1 MDPATREPGDL
12 PDVQGNDARTL
23 GEFSPAARTEVVMAA
38 RTEFSQSLAL
48 PLATRL
54 TTAVVSLLLGGFL
67 IYGVGLAHSDAL
79 HDSAHDTRH
88 SYGFP
93 CH

>member
-1 MDPATREPGDL
+1 LREGHF
-12 PDVQGNDARTL
+12 VRTPW
-23 GEFSPAARTEVVMAA
+23 EVFPAACTEVVMAA
-38 RTEFSQSLAL
+38 RTQNSVPNTLAM

-54 TTAVVSLLLGGFL
+54 GTAVVSLLLGAFL
-67 IYGVGLAHSDAL
+67 IYGVGLAHSDTL

>member
-1 MDPATREPGDL
+1 
-12 PDVQGNDARTL
+12 
-23 GEFSPAARTEVVMAA
+23 MAA
-38 RTEFSQSLAL
+38 RNENSLSTTLPL

-54 TTAVVSLLLGGFL
+54 VTASLSLLLGAFL
-67 IYGVGLAHSDAL
+67 IYGVGLAHSDTL

-88 SYGFP
+88 AYGFP

>member
-1 MDPATREPGDL
+1 
-12 PDVQGNDARTL
+12 
-23 GEFSPAARTEVVMAA
+23 MAA
-38 RTEFSQSLAL
+38 RNRNSLSTTL
-48 PLATRL
+48 PMPLATRL
-54 TTAVVSLLLGGFL
+54 ATATASLLLGAFL

-88 SYGFP
+88 AYGFP

>member
-1 MDPATREPGDL
+1 VSQETCLLREGIEPEPHG
-12 PDVQGNDARTL
+12 R
-23 GEFSPAARTEVVMAA
+23 FFPAACTEVVMAA
-38 RTEFSQSLAL
+38 RTQDSVSSTLEM
-48 PLATRL
+48 PLAARL
-54 TTAVVSLLLGGFL
+54 GTAVVSLLLGAFL
-67 IYGVGLAHSDAL
+67 IYGVGLAHSDTL

>member
-1 MDPATREPGDL
+1 
-12 PDVQGNDARTL
+12 
-23 GEFSPAARTEVVMAA
+23 MAA
-38 RTEFSQSLAL
+38 HTRNSVSDILAI
-48 PLATRL
+48 PLATRMG
-54 TTAVVSLLLGGFL
+54 TAVVSLLLGAFL
-67 IYGVGLAHSDAL
+67 IYGVGIAQSDTL

>member
-1 MDPATREPGDL
+1 LREGIEPAPHGR
-12 PDVQGNDARTL
+12 
-23 GEFSPAARTEVVMAA
+23 FFPAACTEVVMAA
-38 RTEFSQSLAL
+38 RTQSSISGILAM
-48 PLATRL
+48 PLAARL
-54 TTAVVSLLLGGFL
+54 GTAVVSLLLGAFL
-67 IYGVGLAHSDAL
+67 IYGVGLAHSDTL

>member
-1 MDPATREPGDL
+1 MAAYMRNSVSNTLAMPL
-12 PDVQGNDARTL
+12 DARL
-23 GEFSPAARTEVVMAA
+23 G
-38 RTEFSQSLAL
+38 
-48 PLATRL
+48 
-54 TTAVVSLLLGGFL
+54 TAVVSLLLGAFL
-67 IYGVGLAHSDAL
+67 IYGVGLAHSDML

>member
-1 MDPATREPGDL
+1 MAAHTQNPVST
-12 PDVQGNDARTL
+12 TL
-23 GEFSPAARTEVVMAA
+23 SIPLAAR
-38 RTEFSQSLAL
+38 LG
-48 PLATRL
+48 
-54 TTAVVSLLLGGFL
+54 TAVVSLLLGAFL
-67 IYGVGLAHSDAL
+67 IYGVGLAHSDTL

>member
-1 MDPATREPGDL
+1 
-12 PDVQGNDARTL
+12 
-23 GEFSPAARTEVVMAA
+23 MAA
-38 RTEFSQSLAL
+38 RTQDSVSSALAI
-48 PLATRL
+48 PLAARL
-54 TTAVVSLLLGGFL
+54 GTAVISLLLGAFL
-67 IYGVGLAHSDAL
+67 IYGVGLAHSDTL

>member
-1 MDPATREPGDL
+1 LREGRF
-12 PDVQGNDARTL
+12 VRTPW
-23 GEFSPAARTEVVMAA
+23 EVFPAAYTEVVMAA
-38 RTEFSQSLAL
+38 RTQNSVSNTIAM

-54 TTAVVSLLLGGFL
+54 ATAVVSLLLGAFL
-67 IYGVGLAHSDAL
+67 IYGVGLAHSDTL

>member
-1 MDPATREPGDL
+1 MHEGIAPAPHGR
-12 PDVQGNDARTL
+12 
-23 GEFSPAARTEVVMAA
+23 FFPAACTEVVMAA
-38 RTEFSQSLAL
+38 HMHNSVSSTLAM
-48 PLATRL
+48 PLAARL
-54 TTAVVSLLLGGFL
+54 GTAVVSLLLGAFL
-67 IYGVGLAHSDAL
+67 IYGVGLAHSDML

>member
-1 MDPATREPGDL
+1 MREGHHVRTRWE
-12 PDVQGNDARTL
+12 V
-23 GEFSPAARTEVVMAA
+23 FPAACTEVVMAA
-38 RTEFSQSLAL
+38 RNQNSPITTLPL
-48 PLATRL
+48 PLAARL
-54 TTAVVSLLLGGFL
+54 ATAVVSLLLGAFL

-88 SYGFP
+88 AYGFP

>member
-1 MDPATREPGDL
+1 
-12 PDVQGNDARTL
+12 
-23 GEFSPAARTEVVMAA
+23 MAA
-38 RTEFSQSLAL
+38 RMNNSVSATIPL
-48 PLATRL
+48 PLAARL
-54 TTAVVSLLLGGFL
+54 GTAVVSLLLGAFL
-67 IYGVGLAHSDAL
+67 IYGVGIAHSDAL

>member
-1 MDPATREPGDL
+1 
-12 PDVQGNDARTL
+12 
-23 GEFSPAARTEVVMAA
+23 MAA
-38 RTEFSQSLAL
+38 RIETASSQSLSL

-54 TTAVVSLLLGGFL
+54 TTAVVSLFLGAFL
-67 IYGVGLAHSDAL
+67 IYGVGLAQSDAL

>member
-1 MDPATREPGDL
+1 
-12 PDVQGNDARTL
+12 
-23 GEFSPAARTEVVMAA
+23 MAA
-38 RTEFSQSLAL
+38 RTQDSVSSALAIT
-48 PLATRL
+48 LAARL
-54 TTAVVSLLLGGFL
+54 CTAVISLLLGAFL
-67 IYGVGLAHSDAL
+67 IYGVGLAHSDTL

>member
-1 MDPATREPGDL
+1 MAAHMRNSVSSTFAMPL
-12 PDVQGNDARTL
+12 
-23 GEFSPAARTEVVMAA
+23 AAR
-38 RTEFSQSLAL
+38 LG
-48 PLATRL
+48 
-54 TTAVVSLLLGGFL
+54 TAVVSLLLGAFL
-67 IYGVGLAHSDAL
+67 IYGVGLAHSDML

>member
-1 MDPATREPGDL
+1 
-12 PDVQGNDARTL
+12 
-23 GEFSPAARTEVVMAA
+23 MAA
-38 RTEFSQSLAL
+38 RTQNSVSSTLAM
-48 PLATRL
+48 PLAARL
-54 TTAVVSLLLGGFL
+54 GTAVVSLLLGAFL

>member
-1 MDPATREPGDL
+1 
-12 PDVQGNDARTL
+12 
-23 GEFSPAARTEVVMAA
+23 MAA
-38 RTEFSQSLAL
+38 RTQNSVSDIVVI

-54 TTAVVSLLLGGFL
+54 GTAVVSLLLGAFL
-67 IYGVGLAHSDAL
+67 IYGVGLAHSDTL
-79 HDSAHDTRH
+79 HDSAHDMRH

>member
-1 MDPATREPGDL
+1 
-12 PDVQGNDARTL
+12 
-23 GEFSPAARTEVVMAA
+23 MAA
-38 RTEFSQSLAL
+38 RTEFSQTLAM

-54 TTAVVSLLLGGFL
+54 TTAVVSLLLGAFL
-67 IYGVGLAHSDAL
+67 IYGVGLAQSDTL

>member
-1 MDPATREPGDL
+1 
-12 PDVQGNDARTL
+12 
-23 GEFSPAARTEVVMAA
+23 MAA
-38 RTEFSQSLAL
+38 RKENSLSTTLPLSLA
-48 PLATRL
+48 ARL
-54 TTAVVSLLLGGFL
+54 GTAVVSLMLGAFL
-67 IYGVGLAHSDAL
+67 VYGVGLAHSDTL

>member
-1 MDPATREPGDL
+1 
-12 PDVQGNDARTL
+12 
-23 GEFSPAARTEVVMAA
+23 MAA
-38 RTEFSQSLAL
+38 RTQSSVSGILAM
-48 PLATRL
+48 PLAARL
-54 TTAVVSLLLGGFL
+54 GTAVVSLLLGAFL
-67 IYGVGLAHSDAL
+67 IYGVGLAQSDTL

>member
-1 MDPATREPGDL
+1 
-12 PDVQGNDARTL
+12 
-23 GEFSPAARTEVVMAA
+23 MAA
-38 RTEFSQSLAL
+38 RTEFSRSLAL

-54 TTAVVSLLLGGFL
+54 TTAVVSLFLGAFL

>member
-1 MDPATREPGDL
+1 
-12 PDVQGNDARTL
+12 
-23 GEFSPAARTEVVMAA
+23 MAA
-38 RTEFSQSLAL
+38 RTQDSVSTILAM
-48 PLATRL
+48 PLAARL
-54 TTAVVSLLLGGFL
+54 STAVASLLLGAFL
-67 IYGVGLAHSDAL
+67 IYGVGLAHSDTL

>member
-1 MDPATREPGDL
+1 
-12 PDVQGNDARTL
+12 
-23 GEFSPAARTEVVMAA
+23 MAA
-38 RTEFSQSLAL
+38 RTEISQSLSL

-54 TTAVVSLLLGGFL
+54 TTAAVSLLLGAFL
-67 IYGVGLAHSDAL
+67 IYGVGLAQSDTL

>member
-1 MDPATREPGDL
+1 
-12 PDVQGNDARTL
+12 
-23 GEFSPAARTEVVMAA
+23 MAA
-38 RTEFSQSLAL
+38 RKENSLSTAL
-48 PLATRL
+48 PLPLAARL
-54 TTAVVSLLLGGFL
+54 GTAVVSLMLGAFL
-67 IYGVGLAHSDAL
+67 IYGVGLAHSDTL

>member
-1 MDPATREPGDL
+1 NSVP
-12 PDVQGNDARTL
+12 NTL
-23 GEFSPAARTEVVMAA
+23 AM
-38 RTEFSQSLAL
+38 

-54 TTAVVSLLLGGFL
+54 GTAVVSLLLGAFL
-67 IYGVGLAHSDAL
+67 IYGVGLAHSDTL